1 MKIYKSYNNQQ
12 LLDALKDSKDVIS
25 DIYELDLSDE
35 ELIRVNKY
43 KKLSQFE
50 KDLLYLISQHS
61 VAEVANLYC
70 CSRTHIYNNLKSI
83 QKKLNE

>member
-1 MKIYKSYNNQQ
+1 MKIYKSYNNQS
-12 LLDALKDSKDVIS
+12 LLDALKDSKDTIEYLYS
-25 DIYELDLSDE
+25 LDLDDK
-35 ELIRVNKY
+35 ELIRINKY

-50 KDLLYLISQHS
+50 KDLLYLISQYS